1 MNFLWPGQGMNES
14 YRKTL
19 EAAELAG
26 QKFFLNVSSRFAGL
40 HAGNRFG
47 RNTGNSLE
55 FLDHREYQPGD
66 DIRHIDWNAMARSD
80 RLTVKLYREEVAPHL
95 DLLIDASSSMGL
107 EGSKKSEGLFAL
119 AAVLRVAAANA
130 GYTASSW
137 IVKDQCRKIEPAALP
152 IRDWQGAEC
161 NFAGNVGQTLAAFL
175 PALRPSGVRILLSD
189 LFWDLEPK
197 AVLRQL
203 AGNAALLVVVQ
214 LLAGKD
220 LAPDLSGNVR
230 LVDSETGAIVELVAE
245 ESLLREYQSNFAR
258 HQENWKRDC
267 VSSGAV
273 FCQCVAE
280 NFLNDFLPADL
291 LKSEILMT
299 RSR

>member
-1 MNFLWPGQGMNES
+1 MSDLSRQ
-14 YRKTL
+14 TL

-26 QKFFLNVSSRFAGL
+26 QRFYLNVSSRFSGL
-40 HAGNRFG
+40 QGGTRFG

-66 DIRHIDWNAMARSD
+66 DIRHIDWNALARSD
-80 RLTVKLYREEVAPHL
+80 RLTVKLFREEVAPHL
-95 DLLIDASSSMGL
+95 DLLIDASASMAL
-107 EGSKKSEGLFAL
+107 ENSRKSEGLFAL
-119 AAVLRVAAANA
+119 AALLRVAALNA
-130 GYTASSW
+130 GYTTTSW
-137 IVKDQCRKIEPAALP
+137 IVKDRCQRVEPDNLP
-152 IRDWQGAEC
+152 VRDWRGAEC
-161 NFAGNVGQTLAAFL
+161 DFSGNVGQTFAQFL

-189 LFWDLEPK
+189 LFWNEEPL

-203 AGNAALLVVVQ
+203 SGNAALLVVVQ

-220 LAPDLSGNVR
+220 ISPDLSGNIR
-230 LVDSETGAIVELVAE
+230 LVDSETGELIELVAD
-245 ESLLREYQSNFAR
+245 ESLLRDYQSNFAR

-267 VSSGAV
+267 SRSGSV

-280 NFLNDFLPADL
+280 SFLQDFVAEDL
-291 LKSEILMT
+291 VKSEILMS

>member
-1 MNFLWPGQGMNES
+1 MNES
-14 YRKTL
+14 YHRTL

-26 QKFFLNVSSRFAGL
+26 QKFYLNVSSRFSGL
-40 HAGNRFG
+40 QGGNRFG

-80 RLTVKLYREEVAPHL
+80 RLTVKLFREEVAPHL
-95 DLLIDASSSMGL
+95 DLLIDASASMGL
-107 EGSKKSEGLFAL
+107 ENSRKSEGLFAL
-119 AAVLRVAAANA
+119 ASVLRVAATNA
-130 GYTASSW
+130 GYTVACW
-137 IVKDQCRKIEPAALP
+137 IVKDRCRRIEPDSLP
-152 IRDWQGAEC
+152 VRDWRGAEC
-161 NFAGNVGQTLAAFL
+161 DFSGNVGQTFAQFL
-175 PALRPSGVRILLSD
+175 PSLRPSGVRILLSD
-189 LFWDLEPK
+189 LFWDQQPQT
-197 AVLRQL
+197 VLRQL
-203 AGNAALLVVVQ
+203 SGNAALLVVVQ

-220 LAPDLSGNVR
+220 VSPALTGNVR
-230 LVDSETGAIVELVAE
+230 LVDSETGETVELVAE
-245 ESLLREYQSNFAR
+245 ESLLREYQSNFSR

-267 VSSGAV
+267 ARSGAV

-280 NFLNDFLPADL
+280 NFLQDFVPADL